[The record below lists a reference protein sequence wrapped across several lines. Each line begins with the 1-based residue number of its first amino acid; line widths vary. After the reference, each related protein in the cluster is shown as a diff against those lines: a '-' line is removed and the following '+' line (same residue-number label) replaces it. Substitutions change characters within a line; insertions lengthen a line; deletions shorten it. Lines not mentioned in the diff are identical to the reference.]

1 MHIPLLN
8 EVKHKKK
15 QENIVYTLIA
25 PPEVT
30 KWRTSLLQI
39 QDVQPNFWTNPPP
52 PTGQTEHARGLKFC
66 MGSPHGSV
74 LRVTEAIF
82 DKSPL
87 SRDMGVGRGTL
98 REGQ

>member
-1 MHIPLLN
+1 MACG
-8 EVKHKKK
+8 
-15 QENIVYTLIA
+15 TIA
-25 PPEVT
+25 YVQVSSEY
-30 KWRTSLLQI
+30 KMCSQI
-39 QDVQPNFWTNPPP
+39 FEPPP
-52 PTGQTEHARGLKFC
+52 PLTGQTEHARGLKFC

>member
-1 MHIPLLN
+1 M
-8 EVKHKKK
+8 
-15 QENIVYTLIA
+15 
-25 PPEVT
+25 
-30 KWRTSLLQI
+30 
-39 QDVQPNFWTNPPP
+39 QPNFRTPP
-52 PTGQTEHARGLKFC
+52 PTGQTEHARGLKFS

-98 REGQ
+98 RPIMTTIFFLFSYFLAMFSLIDALFARKTHFQP